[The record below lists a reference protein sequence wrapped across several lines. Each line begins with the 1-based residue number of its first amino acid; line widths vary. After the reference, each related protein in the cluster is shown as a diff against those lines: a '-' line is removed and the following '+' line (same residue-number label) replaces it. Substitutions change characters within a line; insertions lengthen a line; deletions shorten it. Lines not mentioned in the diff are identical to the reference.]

1 MESVNARQ
9 ANLSFQSFKP
19 TLIALILM
27 IVLGSG
33 LYAFNKMNK
42 GSQAS
47 AGSPATSVISLQTL
61 EEEYG
66 LGVNLVA
73 VTAAGGM
80 VDLRL
85 RISDSQKAKAL
96 LGDQANFPKLR
107 ASNGLVLQ
115 ASEDVAAQPV
125 KFEDDGNIFVLYMNA
140 QNAVKPGDPVNIV
153 FGDLQVEA
161 IQTR

>member
-9 ANLSFQSFKP
+9 VNPSFQSFKP
-19 TLIALILM
+19 TLIALILLLVM
-27 IVLGSG
+27 GAG
-33 LYAFNKMNK
+33 LFAYKAYT
-42 GSQAS
+42 GSQANEV
-47 AGSPATSVISLQTL
+47 SPAASVITQRIL
-61 EEEYG
+61 EQDYG

-115 ASEDVAAQPV
+115 AAQDIASQPI
-125 KFEDDGNIFVLYMNA
+125 KFEDGGNIFVLYPNG
-140 QNAVKPGDPVNIV
+140 QNAFKTGDPVTIV
-153 FGDLQVEA
+153 FGRIQVEPIA
-161 IQTR
+161 AK